1 MLKYIY
7 ATIHENLPSLQSCLL
22 FLILF
27 TKDRDE
33 RITHMYE
40 TVLNHTY
47 PGKWKKAKT
56 THLVCKIDG
65 DDTPIIIKNDP
76 KGNGNN
82 HAEALL
88 INALNENSKVKEIK
102 KSFSYEE
109 ELLTDQF
116 IGLSI
121 EGNSALKTDGP
132 ELLKIEVYIN
142 NSPCSA
148 SGYDCTE
155 KLVSFLEKNIRV
167 RMRLYVTN
175 LYNIR
180 RESCK
185 EEGHYNYVP
194 DSVHIP
200 NYDGL
205 RNLMQH
211 ARCEVK
217 AFTEYDWKN
226 LFNIV
231 DVSKKVKDY
240 LLDNYGTIMVNNDRS
255 REDEDKWIMDDLEYI
270 QNNVAPH
277 ET

>member
-7 ATIHENLPSLQSCLL
+7 ATVHENLPSLQSCLL

-40 TVLNHTY
+40 TVLNHTC
-47 PGKWKKAKT
+47 PGKWKKAST

-65 DDTPIIIKNDP
+65 DDTPIIIQNEP
-76 KGNGNN
+76 KSYGNT
-82 HAEALL
+82 HA
-88 INALNENSKVKEIK
+88 
-102 KSFSYEE
+102 E
-109 ELLTDQF
+109 ELLIKALNKNSEVKKIKESFSCEEDSLTDKF
-116 IGLSI
+116 TVLST
-121 EGNSALKTDGP
+121 ETDGP
-132 ELLKIEVYIN
+132 ELLKIKVYIS

-148 SGYDCTE
+148 SGHYCTG
-155 KLVSFLEKNIRV
+155 KLVSFLNINIRV
-167 RMRLYVTN
+167 RMILYVTN

-185 EEGHYNYVP
+185 KESH
-194 DSVHIP
+194 SVEDLFHIP

-217 AFTEYDWKN
+217 AFTKDDWED

-231 DVSKKVKDY
+231 HVSKAARDY
-240 LLDNYGTIMVNNDRS
+240 LLENYGTRMVNNDRS
-255 REDEDKWIMDDLEYI
+255 RKDEDKWIMDDLEYI
-270 QNNVAPH
+270 QNNERPH
-277 ET
+277 ETDYT